1 MRKPLMVAAAVVAA
15 AGGPAAAVAQTPG
28 ATMTVSVSP
37 SKLCISKCLLRS
49 APAQSTTVTNTD
61 SKKTAK
67 QIDNFMAKAIRFSAK
82 GLRTCRATNEQIIAT
97 SGRACAR
104 SKVGSGVAKAL
115 AGVNTTSP
123 TPLTFKVTAFLT
135 GAKSLA
141 FLLKG
146 QELTI
151 NLVAPAK
158 VSRASGAFGTKLS
171 VKVPPQAQQLP
182 PGTFNGL
189 VSLTTTLGS
198 KRLLTTTACR
208 GKQHPFKTVISFS
221 PNPNPPSP
229 ASVTATASAPC
240 T

>member
-1 MRKPLMVAAAVVAA
+1 MRKPLMVAAAVAAA

-37 SKLCISKCLLRS
+37 SKAGTKSKPRAVKLK
-49 APAQSTTVTNTD
+49 TTVTNTD

-67 QIDNFMAKAIRFSAK
+67 QIDIFMAKAIRFSAK
-82 GLRTCRATNEQIIAT
+82 GLRTCRATSEQIIAT

-141 FLLKG
+141 FLLQG
-146 QELTI
+146 QELKI

-208 GKQHPFKTVISFS
+208 GKKHPFKTVISFS